1 MKMFNY
7 KNSRM
12 KSGGLHFLFIFSLF
26 MIISCEEPDKT
37 NQVVEEELANTLET
51 ADLGG
56 RTGYISD
63 YFYDFDSNINVE
75 FYRFSSS
82 YFTFDYDQYLN
93 LLQDTPPNLNVRSFP
108 EYLVEITP
116 TQHEYAA
123 RTLIDSL
130 RITGVGY
137 GC

>member
-1 MKMFNY
+1 MKMFNH

-12 KSGGLHFLFIFSLF
+12 KSGGLHLLFISSVF

-63 YFYDFDSNINVE
+63 YFYDFASNINVD

-93 LLQDTPPNLNVRSFP
+93 LLENEHRL
-108 EYLVEITP
+108 YLDKII
-116 TQHEYAA
+116 
-123 RTLIDSL
+123 L
-130 RITGVGY
+130 
-137 GC
+137 